1 MRKIHRVGMTVL
13 FILQILAMGAAG
25 YLEYLVQRHGDRAS
39 GIYLYMTAA
48 CVLMVVL
55 PCMMG
60 AFSRKKPGNT
70 KESQNGT

>member
-48 CVLMVVL
+48 CVFMVIL
-55 PCMMG
+55 PCVMG
-60 AFSRKKPGNT
+60 VVSRKKPGAANGT
-70 KESQNGT
+70 QNGT